1 MEIKFAGCKS
11 EYWKEKINLLKERYP
26 KISFFEINRDF
37 GREDIEFTDV
47 LITYRL
53 KKEQVEFAKR
63 LKYLFVPYAGLNN
76 FPLQVLKNKNII
88 VCNSHENTKYVA
100 ERAFALTLALLG
112 KIVLFHNDLKKG
124 FWHREGLYREYWESL
139 RGKKCSI
146 IGTGSIGVELAKLLK
161 IFSCEIMGAKRN
173 LKNGERIN
181 NFDSLT
187 DDINK
192 ALSFGQIIY
201 LTLPLTKET
210 ENLINEKN
218 ICLLEGKY
226 LVNVSRGKVVDEK
239 VLFDSLKN
247 KILKGAALDVW
258 YNYPKEGEENNK
270 LPSNYPIYELDNVVI
285 SPHKGAHTEGAEKGD
300 IDFTVRNLT
309 NLLEGRELKNIVD
322 LDKGY

>member
-1 MEIKFAGCKS
+1 MEVRFAGCKS
-11 EYWKEKINLLKERYP
+11 DYWKGKINQLKEKYP
-26 KISFFEINRDF
+26 EISFFEINRDF
-37 GREDIEFTDV
+37 EKEEIEFTDI

-53 KKEQVEFAKR
+53 KKEHVEFSKR

-76 FPLQVLKNKNII
+76 FPLQVLKEKNII

-124 FWHREGLYREYWESL
+124 FWHREGLYKEYWETL

-146 IGTGSIGVELAKLLK
+146 IGAGNIGIDLAKFLK
-161 IFSCEIMGAKRN
+161 VFNCEIMGVKKR
-173 LKNGERIN
+173 LKNYEKIQ
-181 NFDSLT
+181 NFDLLT

-192 ALSFGQIIY
+192 ALSFGQIIF
-201 LTLPLTKET
+201 LTLPLTKES

-218 ICLLEGKY
+218 IYLLEGKY
-226 LVNVSRGKVVDEK
+226 LVNVSRGKIVNEK
-239 VLFDSLKN
+239 VLYDSLKN

-258 YNYPKEGEENNK
+258 YTYPKEGEENKK

-285 SPHKGAHTEGAEKGD
+285 SPHKGAHTREAEEGD
-300 IDFTVRNLT
+300 IDFTVSNLT
-309 NLLEGRELKNIVD
+309 NLLEGKDLKNIVD